1 MQSKPFVLPLLV
13 FCVGW
18 VAANAQQFDLDAYRR
33 FLQESKTITSQG
45 LQASHP
51 TDPFYNTARVSL
63 ATALYGDS
71 ISQQFGLTEH
81 EKSLVEKHG
90 FMVTERL
97 SYPSFGSALLHV
109 YTRDLPVFVST
120 DAVLH
125 ALHMSYDAVL
135 KDIERTTLIPRL
147 KQLLERLHA
156 EITPLKK
163 EYAGQP
169 MMLRSL
175 QDVDLYLT
183 IPRQLLGE
191 STSPL
196 FAENMVP
203 VKDLL
208 QMVKGEQPGSYRLF
222 AETARLIDFSQFT
235 PRGHYT
241 ESEELTQYFQAMI
254 WLGRTEIWLAAPKS
268 DGLNVSDADIQRQTI
283 DAALIAQM
291 TRTAN
296 ALPMLEE
303 IDGTIRALVGESDN
317 VTLPNVQDLMQEKG
331 LKNAAELQ
339 DAAVWKD
346 FQTTLLTKPFAG
358 QRINSQILM
367 SNPYSADQLQPAT
380 AFLLLGQRFVID
392 SYITGNVVYDKIIF
406 NGEKMRRMLPSSL
419 DVLFALGNNAAAQFL
434 DAEMKEYQYAPNLA
448 ALRYLVDSYED
459 DFWNSSLYNSWLS
472 SIRTLNPPKDR
483 SGFPRFMQ
491 TAAWWQQ
498 KMNTQLASWAQ
509 LRHDNLLYA
518 KQSYSGGIT
527 CTYPKSFVEPIPAFY
542 RSVRT
547 FSQVA
552 LKKLRTLPIADTS
565 AKSRMLRYFD
575 AMGTVM
581 DTLESIATKE
591 LAHKPLSESE
601 EMFLKTMIFDVPQG
615 CGTVLAGWYTRLYYV
630 GSDDAL
636 ADDRVIADI
645 HTAPTDK
652 DGNTTGWVVH
662 VATGPV
668 NMAVTTCTLS
678 DGTPVSFIG
687 PVMSYYEQI
696 TGGFKR
702 LTDEEWSNNR
712 MHDSADATRPAL
724 VNLYLADKQGGSR
737 SGEPISL
744 YAINDGS
751 SDAPIPAAPKTQ
763 LAVAVHPN
771 PFTASTSF
779 RFAVPPSLTGSN
791 AQIVLFDA
799 SGIAVRRLLN
809 EGLRAGN
816 YSIRWDGTADN
827 GNALPNGTYYYRLMI
842 GSHETSGAM
851 TLVRGNGE

>member
-1 MQSKPFVLPLLV
+1 MPSKHFVLPLLV
-13 FCVGW
+13 SFICCV
-18 VAANAQQFDLDAYRR
+18 ATYAQQFDLDAYRQ
-33 FLQESKTITSQG
+33 FLQESQGITSQQ
-45 LQASHP
+45 LQTNHP
-51 TDPFYNTARVSL
+51 VDPFRITARVKLSQ
-63 ATALYGDS
+63 ALYGDS
-71 ISQQFGLTEH
+71 ISQQFTLTDY
-81 EKSLVEKHG
+81 EKSLIEKHG
-90 FMVTERL
+90 FMVSERL
-97 SYPSFGSALLHV
+97 SYPSFGSALLDV

-156 EITPLKK
+156 QVTPLKK

-191 STSPL
+191 NAAPV

-208 QMVKGEQPGSYRLF
+208 QMVKGEQPNGYKLF
-222 AETARLIDFSQFT
+222 AEAARTIDFSQFT

-241 ESEELTQYFQAMI
+241 ESPELTEYFQAMI
-254 WLGRTEIWLAAPKS
+254 WLGRTEIWLAPPQS
-268 DGLNVSDADIQRQTI
+268 DGMKISDDDIQRQTI
-283 DAALIAQM
+283 DAALIADM
-291 TRTAN
+291 TRAAN
-296 ALPMLEE
+296 ALPLLEE

-317 VTLPNVQDLMQEKG
+317 VTLPNVKNLMQEKG
-331 LKNAAELQ
+331 LKNAADLQ
-339 DAAVWKD
+339 DASVWKD

-392 SYITGNVVYDKIIF
+392 SYITGSVVYDKIIS

-419 DVLFALGNNAAAQFL
+419 DVLFALGNNASAQFL
-434 DAEMKEYQYAPNLA
+434 DPELKEYKYAPNLA

-472 SIRTLNPPKDR
+472 AIRTLNPPKDR
-483 SGFPRFMQ
+483 SSFPKFMQ

-527 CTYPKSFVEPIPAFY
+527 CTYPKSFVEPIPDFY
-542 RSVRT
+542 RSVGT
-547 FSQVA
+547 FSEVA
-552 LKKLRTLPIADTS
+552 LKKLNGLTIDDTS

-575 AMGTVM
+575 AMGKVM

-591 LAHKPLSESE
+591 LAHEPLSAPE
-601 EMFLKTMIFDVPQG
+601 EMFLKTMIFDVPAG
-615 CGTVLAGWYTRLYYV
+615 CGTTLAGWYTRLYY
-630 GSDDAL
+630 GGPDDVN

-668 NMAVTTCTLS
+668 NMAVTTCALS

-687 PVMSYYEQI
+687 PVMSYYERI
-696 TGGFKR
+696 TTDFKR

-712 MHDSADATRPAL
+712 MHDSAYAMRPAL
-724 VNLYLADKQGGSR
+724 VNLYLADKQGNPKA
-737 SGEPISL
+737 GEPISL

-751 SDAPIPAAPKTQ
+751 SDAPAPVAPKTE
-763 LAVAVHPN
+763 LTVAVHPN
-771 PFTASTSF
+771 PFTMSTSLQF
-779 RFAVPPSLTGSN
+779 SVPPSLTGRN
-791 AQIVLFDA
+791 AEIVVFDG

-827 GNALPNGTYYYRLMI
+827 GNTLPTGTYYYRLTI

-851 TLVRGNGE
+851 TLVRGSGE

>member
-1 MQSKPFVLPLLV
+1 MQSKQFVLPLLALLICCAV
-13 FCVGW
+13 TH
-18 VAANAQQFDLDAYRR
+18 AQQFDLDAYRR
-33 FLQESKTITSQG
+33 FLQESKTMTSQE

-51 TDPFYNTARVSL
+51 ADPFRHTARVKL
-63 ATALYGDS
+63 TQALYGDS
-71 ISQQFGLTEH
+71 ISQQFALTKH
-81 EKSLVEKHG
+81 EQSLIEQHG
-90 FMVTERL
+90 FMVSERL
-97 SYPSFGSALLHV
+97 SYPSFGSALLDV

-147 KQLLERLHA
+147 QQLLERIHA
-156 EITPLKK
+156 QVPPLKK
-163 EYAGQP
+163 EYAGNVG
-169 MMLRSL
+169 MLRSL

-191 STSPL
+191 HASPV

-203 VKDLL
+203 VKELL
-208 QMVKGEQPGSYRLF
+208 QMVKGEQPNNYRLF
-222 AETARLIDFSQFT
+222 AEAARLIDFSQFT

-254 WLGRTEIWLAAPKS
+254 WLGRTEIWLAPPQS
-268 DGLNVSDADIQRQTI
+268 DGPSISDNDIQRQTI
-283 DAALIAQM
+283 DAALIAEM
-291 TRTAN
+291 THTAN
-296 ALPMLEE
+296 AIPLLEE

-317 VTLPNVQDLMQEKG
+317 VTLPNLRSLMQEKG
-331 LKNAAELQ
+331 INNAAQLQ

-367 SNPYSADQLQPAT
+367 SNPYSADQIQPAT

-392 SYITGNVVYDKIIF
+392 SYITGSVVYDKIIA

-434 DAEMKEYQYAPNLA
+434 DAELKEYKYAPNLA

-483 SGFPRFMQ
+483 AGFPKFMQ

-547 FSQVA
+547 FSEVA
-552 LKKLRTLPIADTS
+552 LKKLNTLAIADTS

-575 AMGTVM
+575 AMGMVM

-591 LAHKPLSESE
+591 LAHKPLSGAE

-615 CGTVLAGWYTRLYYV
+615 CGTVLAGWYTRLYY
-630 GSDDAL
+630 GGPDDAN

-702 LTDEEWSNNR
+702 LTDEEWSDNR
-712 MHDSADATRPAL
+712 MHDSASAARPAL
-724 VNLYLADKQGGSR
+724 VNLYLADKQGGPR

-751 SDAPIPAAPKTQ
+751 SDAPIPAVPATR
-763 LAVAVHPN
+763 LSVAVHPN
-771 PFTASTSF
+771 PFAASTSLSF
-779 RFAVPPSLTGSN
+779 VVPPSLTGHN
-791 AQIVLFDA
+791 AEIVLFDGN
-799 SGIAVRRLLN
+799 GIAVRRLLN

-816 YSIRWDGTADN
+816 YSIRWDGIADN
-827 GNALPNGTYYYRLMI
+827 GNVLPTGTYYYRLTI
-842 GSHETSGAM
+842 GAHETSGAM
-851 TLVRGNGE
+851 TLLQGGK